1 MKFCS
6 NCGRE
11 IADKAVVC
19 PRCGVAVP
27 KSPSDSD
34 SPSFGFAFLSF
45 LIPIVGIIL
54 WALWRDTTP
63 LRARSA
69 LRGTIV
75 GVIIGAVLV
84 IAYFALIIGLVTYGI
99 MYS

>member
-1 MKFCS
+1 MKYCS

-19 PRCGVAVP
+19 PGCGVAVP
-27 KSPSDSD
+27 KSPSANDA
-34 SPSFGFAFLSF
+34 PSGGFAFLSF
-45 LIPIVGIIL
+45 LMPIVGIIL

-75 GVIIGAVLV
+75 GVITGAVLV
-84 IAYFALIIGLVTYGI
+84 ILYFALIFALVLFSLGV
-99 MYS
+99 